1 MKRTMV
7 ALAALSLLAVGCSGD
22 GGADSPSKTSSQGR
36 AAIAT
41 TTTAPKVETFKVG
54 EPATNG
60 GVKLTVTSATNPP
73 TIPMMTNSMRKNSG
87 YDVYDDIAPRP
98 GGKFVRVDAMIE
110 NAGQVSMDLTC
121 SWPIEVFAADAAN
134 RMFDPVD
141 ELYKLQGTPECN
153 ENLQPGFSSP
163 MTYVFEVPE
172 TADVRI
178 FGFADTERDP
188 QDPTFVVITP
198 QTSGQPAAPQV
209 AAPAEPEA
217 TAEPTYEAPVET
229 PTATEQPPVGYTAA
243 STGEPTALP
252 GKEIDYCMNG
262 PTYQTGTTM
271 FTDGTTGWTQECA
284 GQ

>member
-1 MKRTMV
+1 MMRTLV
-7 ALAALSLLAVGCSGD
+7 AVAALSLLIAGCSS
-22 GGADSPSKTSSQGR
+22 GGRDAPPSSSAEAP

-41 TTTAPKVETFKVG
+41 TTTAPKVETFKIG
-54 EPATNG
+54 EVATNG

-87 YDVYDDIAPRP
+87 YDVYGDVAPRA
-98 GGKFVRVDAMIE
+98 GGKFVRVDATVE
-110 NAGQVSMDLTC
+110 NVGQVSVDLTC
-121 SWPIEVFAADAAN
+121 SWPIEVFAADATN

-172 TADVRI
+172 SADVRI
-178 FGFADTERDP
+178 FGFADTKRDSE
-188 QDPTFVVITP
+188 DPTFVVITP
-198 QTSGQPAAPQV
+198 QTPGPLAPTV
-209 AAPAEPEA
+209 ETDATPEV
-217 TAEPTYEAPVET
+217 TAEPTYEAPIEAPVVSE
-229 PTATEQPPVGYTAA
+229 EPPIGYTAA
-243 STGEPTALP
+243 PTGEPTPLP

-284 GQ
+284 G